1 LSFYITGKHANCD
14 AKETFLQFC
23 AEMEDYLYS
32 LAMSLLHILD
42 LLSTFVFALVGA
54 RVAADKGLDYGGIA
68 FIAAVA
74 SVSGGTLRN
83 VFLGLTPI
91 WITDPWIIASIIAAV
106 VLTLVFRRVTHV
118 GKTLLIMDT
127 FGLAV
132 ATMSGTQ
139 LAFEE
144 NIAWYAAIILGVIT
158 AVTGGLLRDVL
169 CQLEPVL
176 LHRETIGTSSMM
188 GAITF
193 VALNQLDLSQS
204 ICAIVGGAVVILT
217 RVISIQYDLH
227 LPKFNK
233 H

>member
-1 LSFYITGKHANCD
+1 MT
-14 AKETFLQFC
+14 
-23 AEMEDYLYS
+23 
-32 LAMSLLHILD
+32 LLHILD

-68 FIAAVA
+68 FIAAIA

-91 WITDPWIIASIIAAV
+91 WITDGWIVLSIIAAAV
-106 VLTLVFRRVTHV
+106 ITLAFRRVTHI

-132 ATMSGTQ
+132 ATMSGAQ
-139 LAFEE
+139 LAFQE
-144 NIAWYAAIILGVIT
+144 NVAWYAAILLGVIT
-158 AVTGGLLRDVL
+158 AVTGGLLRDIL

-176 LHRETIGTSSMM
+176 LHRETIGTSALM

-193 VALNQLDLSQS
+193 VAFHQLDVSDNLA
-204 ICAIVGGAVVILT
+204 AIIGGAVVILT
-217 RVISIQYDLH
+217 RVISIQFDLH
-227 LPKFNK
+227 LPKFK
-233 H
+233 K

>member
-1 LSFYITGKHANCD
+1 MT
-14 AKETFLQFC
+14 
-23 AEMEDYLYS
+23 
-32 LAMSLLHILD
+32 LLHILD

-68 FIAAVA
+68 FIAGIA
-74 SVSGGTLRN
+74 SVAGGTLRN

-91 WITDPWIIASIIAAV
+91 WITDGWIVLSIIAAAV
-106 VLTLVFRRVTHV
+106 ITLAFRRVTHI

-139 LAFEE
+139 LAFQE
-144 NIAWYAAIILGVIT
+144 NVAWYAAILLGVIT
-158 AVTGGLLRDVL
+158 AVAGGLLRDIL

-193 VALNQLDLSQS
+193 VTLHQLS
-204 ICAIVGGAVVILT
+204 ITDNLAAIIGGAVVILT
-217 RVISIQYDLH
+217 RVISIQFDLH
-227 LPKFNK
+227 LPKFSK
-233 H
+233 

>member
-1 LSFYITGKHANCD
+1 MT
-14 AKETFLQFC
+14 
-23 AEMEDYLYS
+23 
-32 LAMSLLHILD
+32 LLHLLD

-54 RVAADKGLDYGGIA
+54 RVAADKSLDYGGIA
-68 FIAAVA
+68 FIAGIA

-83 VFLGLTPI
+83 IFLGLRPI
-91 WITDPWIIASIIAAV
+91 WVIDPWIITSILAAV
-106 VLTLVFRRVTHV
+106 FITLVFRRVTHI

-139 LAFEE
+139 LAFEMDVT
-144 NIAWYAAIILGVIT
+144 WFAAIILGVIT

-176 LHRETIGTSSMM
+176 LHRETIGTSALM

-193 VALNQLDLSQS
+193 VSLHQIDAGQNIS
-204 ICAIVGGAVVILT
+204 AILGGVVVILT
-217 RVISIQYDLH
+217 RVISIHFDLH
-227 LPKFNK
+227 LPKFEKN
-233 H
+233 

>member
-1 LSFYITGKHANCD
+1 MT
-14 AKETFLQFC
+14 
-23 AEMEDYLYS
+23 
-32 LAMSLLHILD
+32 LLHILD

-68 FIAAVA
+68 FIAAIA

-91 WITDPWIIASIIAAV
+91 WITDGWIVLSIIAAAV
-106 VLTLVFRRVTHV
+106 ITLAFRRVTHI

-132 ATMSGTQ
+132 ATMSGAQ
-139 LAFEE
+139 LAFQE
-144 NIAWYAAIILGVIT
+144 NVAWYAAILLGVIT
-158 AVTGGLLRDVL
+158 AVTGGLLRDIL

-176 LHRETIGTSSMM
+176 LHRETIGTSALM

-193 VALNQLDLSQS
+193 VALHQLSVSDNFA
-204 ICAIVGGAVVILT
+204 AIVGGAVVILT
-217 RVISIQYDLH
+217 RVISIQFDLH
-227 LPKFNK
+227 LPKFK
-233 H
+233 K

>member
-1 LSFYITGKHANCD
+1 MT
-14 AKETFLQFC
+14 
-23 AEMEDYLYS
+23 
-32 LAMSLLHILD
+32 LLHILE

-68 FIAAVA
+68 FIAAIA

-91 WITDPWIIASIIAAV
+91 WITDGWIVISIIAAV
-106 VLTLVFRRVTHV
+106 VLTLVFRRVTHI

-132 ATMSGTQ
+132 ATLSGTQ

-144 NIAWYAAIILGVIT
+144 NVAWYAAILLGVIT
-158 AVTGGLLRDVL
+158 AVTGGLLRDIL

-176 LHRETIGTSSMM
+176 LHRETIGTSALM

-193 VALNQLDLSQS
+193 VALHQLSVADNLA
-204 ICAIVGGAVVILT
+204 AIIGGVVVMLT
-217 RVISIQYDLH
+217 RVISIQFDLH
-227 LPKFNK
+227 LPKFSK
-233 H
+233 